1 MEWTEWL
8 LIGAILDGP
17 IAALIYFLWRKYGN
31 KMK

>member
-17 IAALIYFLWRKYGN
+17 IVGIIYFLWRKYGN
-31 KMK
+31 KTK